1 MSSAIHLSALTSSS
15 KARRLAPL
23 SASTGWPLGG
33 LLSLLLCA
41 SAHATP
47 PANASTSSAMPEAAQ
62 VCSACHGVVGAG
74 NAAGVPRIAGMNA
87 DYLAHALAAFK
98 AGDRHSDT
106 MQPIARTLSDAD
118 IDSLA
123 KYFAAQ
129 QPPLAPSP
137 NPPSPDLVAAGKAL
151 AMQGDNKSIP
161 ACFSC
166 HAMNGRG
173 NGERYPGIA
182 GEPAAYVVN
191 RLHEFQARARA
202 STPKPGSMTEVAS
215 ELTDAEIRD
224 VAAYLS
230 VIPPK

>member
-1 MSSAIHLSALTSSS
+1 MSPTVHASASTLSSRS
-15 KARRLAPL
+15 RRPDPL
-23 SASTGWPLGG
+23 SASSGWPLGSL
-33 LLSLLLCA
+33 LLSLLCF

-47 PANASTSSAMPEAAQ
+47 PASTSTSPAMPAAVQ
-62 VCSACHGVVGAG
+62 VCAACHGVGGAG
-74 NAAGVPRIAGMNA
+74 NASGIPRIAGMNA
-87 DYLAHALAAFK
+87 DYLAHTLGAFK
-98 AGDRHSDT
+98 AGSRHSDT

-129 QPPLAPSP
+129 QPPTAPSP
-137 NPPSPDLVAAGKAL
+137 NPPSPDMVAAGKRM
-151 AMQGDNKSIP
+151 AMQGDNNSIP

-166 HAMNGRG
+166 HAMNGSG

-191 RLHEFQARARA
+191 RLHEFQAHARA

-215 ELTDAEIRD
+215 KLTDAQIRD

>member
-1 MSSAIHLSALTSSS
+1 MYPTAHPSASTSSS

-33 LLSLLLCA
+33 LLLSLLCW

-47 PANASTSSAMPEAAQ
+47 PANASTSSSMPESVQ
-62 VCSACHGVVGAG
+62 VCSACHGVGGAG

-87 DYLAHALAAFK
+87 DYLAHTLAAFK

-106 MQPIARTLSDAD
+106 MQPIARTLSDSD
-118 IDSLA
+118 INSLA
-123 KYFAAQ
+123 KYYAAQ

-137 NPPSPDLVAAGKAL
+137 SPPSPDMVAAGKAL
-151 AMQGDNKSIP
+151 AMQGDNKNVP

-166 HAMNGRG
+166 HATNGMG

-191 RLHEFQARARA
+191 RLHEFQARAQA
-202 STPKPGSMTEVAS
+202 GTPKPGSMTEVAS
-215 ELTDAEIRD
+215 KLTDAQIRD